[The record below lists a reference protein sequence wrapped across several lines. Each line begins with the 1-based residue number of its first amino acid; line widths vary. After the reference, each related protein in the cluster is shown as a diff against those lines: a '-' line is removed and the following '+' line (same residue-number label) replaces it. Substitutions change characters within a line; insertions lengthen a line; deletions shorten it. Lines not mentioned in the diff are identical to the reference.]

1 MAGDEAAEGSGRM
14 HMDLNLHVG
23 LPPLPQPRVQLDTS
37 TASSSTLMPPNL
49 TGATPEAP
57 TTGEPEESL
66 APAATTFSPSNTTLF
81 ALEEHPMLDPI
92 VYSWLDGNSASG
104 EEYTDA
110 PEPSAPAPV
119 DGLLVARSVRP
130 SRVAAATGMEM
141 VNTSTL
147 GQQSTQGAA
156 ATTIELRFLRMI
168 QISQQHNIVRPGSAN
183 LTQSS
188 FEAARGPNPDGGDN
202 SSFECTICL
211 ELARQPVVT
220 SCGHLFC
227 WPCLYQWLHAQS
239 SSFECPVCKG
249 EVLTGDITPIYG
261 RGGEEEGVST
271 ATTNPNLPPRPQ
283 AHRRESLRQQLQMAG
298 RDGNTREMVRVL
310 RQLIQDEN
318 QGWDAIPARV
328 ETTWVPAA
336 RQRAG
341 ARRQQRQ
348 DRNAAPA
355 QVVLAAPQQPSS
367 MEQLLTSSTAA
378 AIVAGEP
385 GPSSRSRRPSESP
398 TIRRTRRRPQ

>member
-1 MAGDEAAEGSGRM
+1 MAGEEATEGSGRR

-23 LPPLPQPRVQLDTS
+23 LPPLPRPRVRLDTS
-37 TASSSTLMPPNL
+37 AASPALMPNS
-49 TGATPEAP
+49 AAPEAP
-57 TTGEPEESL
+57 RTSEPEGSL
-66 APAATTFSPSNTTLF
+66 APAAATYSPSNVLS
-81 ALEEHPMLDPI
+81 ALEEHPMLDPV
-92 VYSWLDGNSASG
+92 VYSWLDGNSAGS

-110 PEPSAPAPV
+110 PESSAPAPV

-147 GQQSTQGAA
+147 GQSTQGAA
-156 ATTIELRFLRMI
+156 ATAIEAGAPELRFLRVI

-183 LTQSS
+183 LSQSS
-188 FEAARGPNPDGGDN
+188 FEAARGQNPDGGDN
-202 SSFECTICL
+202 SSFECNICL

-249 EVLTGDITPIYG
+249 EVLKGDITPIYG
-261 RGGEEEGVST
+261 RGGEEEGGST
-271 ATTNPNLPPRPQ
+271 ANPDLPPRPQ
-283 AHRRESLRQQLQMAG
+283 AHRRESLRRQLQMAG
-298 RDGNTREMVRVL
+298 TEGNAREMARVL
-310 RQLIQDEN
+310 RQMFQNQN
-318 QGWDAIPARV
+318 QGWDATPAGV
-328 ETTWVPAA
+328 ETTSVPAA

-348 DRNAAPA
+348 DNHAA
-355 QVVLAAPQQPSS
+355 QVVLVAPQQSS
-367 MEQLLTSSTAA
+367 SVERLSTSSTAA
-378 AIVAGEP
+378 AVVGEP
-385 GPSSRSRRPSESP
+385 GPSSRLRRPSESP

>member
-1 MAGDEAAEGSGRM
+1 MAGEEAAEGSGRR

-23 LPPLPQPRVQLDTS
+23 LPPLPRPRVRLDTS
-37 TASSSTLMPPNL
+37 AASPALMPNS
-49 TGATPEAP
+49 AAPEAP
-57 TTGEPEESL
+57 RTSEPEESL
-66 APAATTFSPSNTTLF
+66 VPAAATYSLSNALS

-92 VYSWLDGNSASG
+92 VYSWLDGNSAGG

-147 GQQSTQGAA
+147 GQSTQGAA
-156 ATTIELRFLRMI
+156 ATAIEAGAPELRFLRVI

-183 LTQSS
+183 LSQSS
-188 FEAARGPNPDGGDN
+188 FEAARGQNLDGGDN
-202 SSFECTICL
+202 SSFDCNICL

-227 WPCLYQWLHAQS
+227 WPCLRDLEKNQWLHAQS
-239 SSFECPVCKG
+239 SSFERPVCKG
-249 EVLTGDITPIYG
+249 EVLKGDITPIYR
-261 RGGEEEGVST
+261 RGGEEEGGST
-271 ATTNPNLPPRPQ
+271 ANPDLPPRPQ
-283 AHRRESLRQQLQMAG
+283 AHRREDLRRQLQMAG
-298 RDGNTREMVRVL
+298 TEGNAREMARVL
-310 RQLIQDEN
+310 RQMFQNQN
-318 QGWDAIPARV
+318 QGWDATPAGV
-328 ETTWVPAA
+328 ETTSVPAA

-348 DRNAAPA
+348 DSNAA
-355 QVVLAAPQQPSS
+355 QVVLVAPQPSS
-367 MEQLLTSSTAA
+367 SVEQLSTSSTAA
-378 AIVAGEP
+378 AVVGEP

-398 TIRRTRRRPQ
+398 TIRACLA